1 MVLVRISVFLF
12 VVRIILIFLIARKVR
27 SLDSDEINNMMKKI
41 VHKLKRYVDDNSIIE
56 SDESNEERKKRLV
69 VDTIEFLDKS
79 EESNS
84 NSNEQEKE
92 EEDSDKKAI
101 LSHFIDAIHQKVS
114 QNSDED

>member
-1 MVLVRISVFLF
+1 MVLVRISIFLF
-12 VVRIILIFLIARKVR
+12 VVRIIVIFLVARKIR

-41 VHKLKRYVDDNSIIE
+41 VHKLKPYVDDNSIIE
-56 SDESNEERKKRLV
+56 SDESNEERKKRV

-84 NSNEQEKE
+84 ESNEQEKE

-101 LSHFIDAIHQKVS
+101 LSHFIDVIHQKVL